1 MIELLLPEPSNESP
15 SLDALIARLSGA
27 PARMP
32 FDETAMGFVSELS
45 RTILT
50 TRLFRQFPEL
60 MAMAHWFR
68 QANVRDLKSE
78 FLDGRRVFVRRGVVF
93 HIAPSNVDS
102 VFVYSWLLS
111 LLCGNG
117 NIARLSRRRSGQ
129 MESFFDVTADL
140 LARADFRGLAD
151 STLVLSYEHDAAI
164 TAQLSAHCDLRVVWG
179 GDRSVAAIRAIPL
192 PALAGELGFAN
203 RFSLAVIDAATVAAL
218 DGDGISALAQRF
230 ANDAFWFNQQACS
243 SPRSVVWIGM
253 PDVVRLAR
261 DHFWTGLAR
270 HMTRMPRDDQ
280 PAELMDR
287 VSTLFRVAQLHAG
300 AHAET
305 APGAFPSRILV
316 PDLSDADRA
325 CHGGN
330 GLFIEL
336 ERQEL
341 RDLIPILRSR
351 DQTIAHFGFTHADW
365 LALVRDLPP
374 HAADRIV
381 PIGEALSFATTWD
394 GVDLL
399 RAFTREVQIR
409 VG

>member
-1 MIELLLPEPSNESP
+1 MIELLLPSPSKESP
-15 SLDALIARLSGA
+15 DLTALLDRLRGA
-27 PARMP
+27 PARLP
-32 FDETAMGFVSELS
+32 FDETAMSFVAELS

-50 TRLFRQFPEL
+50 TRAFRQFPEL

-68 QANVRDLKSE
+68 PTNLRDLKSE
-78 FLDGRRVFVRRGVVF
+78 FLDHRRVFVRRGVVF

-111 LLCGNG
+111 LLCGNA
-117 NIARLSRRRSGQ
+117 NIARLSRRRTGQ
-129 MESFFDVTADL
+129 MQDFFEVAAHL
-140 LARADFRGLAD
+140 LARPEFRELGD
-151 STLVLSYEHDAAI
+151 GTLVLSYEHDAAI
-164 TAQLSAHCDLRVVWG
+164 SEQLSAQCDLRVVWG

-203 RFSLAVIDAATVAAL
+203 RFSLAVIDAAAVGAL
-218 DGDGISALAQRF
+218 DADGLTALAQRF

-243 SPRSVVWIGM
+243 SPRSVVWIGK

-261 DHFWTGLAR
+261 DHFWAGLAR
-270 HMTRMPRDDQ
+270 HLARKPLDDQ
-280 PAELMDR
+280 PAEVMDR
-287 VSTLFRVAQLHAG
+287 VSTLFRVAQLHSG

-305 APGAFPSRILV
+305 APGALPSRIVV
-316 PDLSDADRA
+316 PDLSDEDRA

-336 ERQEL
+336 ERERL
-341 RDLIPILRSR
+341 RDLIPLLRSR
-351 DQTIAHFGFTHADW
+351 DQTIAHFGFTREDW
-365 LALVRDLPP
+365 LALVRDFPP

-381 PIGEALSFATTWD
+381 PIGQALSFATTWD

-399 RAFTREVQIR
+399 RAFTREVQI
-409 VG
+409 GP